1 MRKPNRLINEN
12 SPYLLQHAYNPIDWY
27 PWCEEAFEKAKNE
40 NKPIFLSI
48 GYSTC
53 HWCHVMEKESFE
65 DEEVAQIL
73 NENFI
78 SIKVDREERP
88 DIDLAYMTICQA
100 MTGHG
105 GWPLTIIMTPDK
117 KPFFAGTY
125 IPKHSR
131 YGRIGLIELL
141 QRVVEIWKENRDK
154 IESLAEQITGEIKEA
169 VERVEIGNGIIDET
183 TLTLA
188 FKELEE
194 NFDPEYG
201 GFGDAPKFPT
211 PHNLMFLLR
220 YWKRTGNKKALEMVE
235 KTLIG
240 MSLGGIYDHIGFGF
254 HRYSTDR
261 KWLVPHFE
269 KMLYD
274 QALISLTC
282 AETYQATQKEKYA
295 TLCSEVFSY
304 VINNLTNPEG
314 GFFSAEDADSE
325 GEEGKF
331 YLWELDELEKILNQN
346 ELKFLIENFN
356 IKKDGNYIDELKH
369 SRTGKNIFHL
379 TSELDDEKRKIWE
392 KIRVKLLQHR
402 DKRIHPLKDD
412 KILTDWN
419 GLMISSLAR
428 GYSIFGKDDYIRIA
442 EKSINFIFKNMVT
455 SDGKLLHRF
464 RSGEARINGHLDDYA
479 FLTWGL
485 IELYEATFKTEYLKN
500 AIELTYKMIELFW
513 DENNGGFFLSE
524 NDDVIFKQK
533 EIYDGA
539 LPSGNSV
546 ALLALVKLS
555 KITGR
560 NDLNE
565 IAYKLV
571 ETFSGTIIKHP
582 SAYTFFLSAF
592 DFLLGPSFEIIIVGK
607 STDNLSKILQP
618 INSKFIPNKILL
630 FKPTDRED
638 EINSIAPFL
647 SHYKAIDGKTT
658 FYICTNYECKQPATS
673 VEEMMQ
679 LIDEVIS

>member
-220 YWKRTGNKKALEMVE
+220 YWKRTGNKNALEMVE

-331 YLWELDELEKILNQN
+331 YLWELDELEKILNQD

-392 KIRVKLLQHR
+392 KIRAKLLQHR

>member
-331 YLWELDELEKILNQN
+331 YLWELDELEKILNQD

-392 KIRVKLLQHR
+392 KIRAKLLQYR